1 MRVGGIYCIAVG
13 YNSDASSNAERVA
26 MRLFAKFGERLYNT
40 AFLMCRNSADSEDLV
55 MRTIERA
62 VSRFGQYDDSR
73 AVFPWLCGILTNF
86 YRMDLRGKGRN
97 ALDFMS
103 EPPEMSDV
111 RPDPAEILAR
121 EADVRAVQQAVAD
134 LPERYRTLVVLR
146 YFDDFTVPQIAA
158 ELGVPEGTVKRLL
171 HEARELV
178 RKMLVKQ

>member
-1 MRVGGIYCIAVG
+1 
-13 YNSDASSNAERVA
+13 
-26 MRLFAKFGERLYNT
+26 
-40 AFLMCRNSADSEDLV
+40 

-62 VSRFGQYDDSR
+62 VSRFGQHDGSR

-103 EPPEMSDV
+103 EPPEISDA
-111 RPDPAEILAR
+111 RPDPAEVLAR
-121 EADVRAVQQAVAD
+121 EADARAVQRAVAG
-134 LPERYRTLVVLR
+134 LPERYRTIVVLR
-146 YFDDFTVPQIAA
+146 YFDDLTVPQIAS
-158 ELGVPEGTVKRLL
+158 ELGVPEGTVKRHL